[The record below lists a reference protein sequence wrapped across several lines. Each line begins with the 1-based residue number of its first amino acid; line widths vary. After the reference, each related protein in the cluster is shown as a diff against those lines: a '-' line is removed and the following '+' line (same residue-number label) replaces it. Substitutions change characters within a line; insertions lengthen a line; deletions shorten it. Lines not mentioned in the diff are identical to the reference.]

1 MALTRSNSEEKFP
14 YPSWDEAFL
23 SAIDCAIRQAWA
35 NVIATGIDLSQSSED
50 QITEKLE
57 DQLEKILNSGDN
69 KVFNRSKFQDVIRGG
84 NFCNYNKKSITKQP
98 DLIIRPVD
106 LTPGIDNRYH
116 GLFIECKILDKK
128 DKSELKYIEN
138 GIKRFV
144 DGEYAWAMTHAMM
157 LAYVRAEN
165 ISLPSSLE
173 KCFSRNIKK
182 PFIVECCSKDNFKKM
197 RETEDGSCY
206 VSTHCRGWVHEEHGD
221 PGDIRLDHLW
231 LTVK

>member
-14 YPSWDEAFL
+14 YPSWDEAL
-23 SAIDCAIRQAWA
+23 LLAIDCAIRQAWA
-35 NVIATGIDLSQSSED
+35 NVIAMGQDLSQSTEN

-57 DQLEKILNSGDN
+57 DQLERILNSGSN
-69 KVFNRSKFQDVIRGG
+69 NVFNRSKFQDVIRGG
-84 NFCNYNKKSITKQP
+84 DFCNYNNKHIVKKP
-98 DLIIRPVD
+98 DLIIRPMD
-106 LTPGIDNRYH
+106 YTPGIDNRYH

-157 LAYVRAEN
+157 VAYVRAEN
-165 ISLPSSLE
+165 IKMPSSLE
-173 KCFSRNIKK
+173 TCFNRNKNK
-182 PFIVECCSKDNFKKM
+182 PCIIECCSKDKFKKM
-197 RETEDGSCY
+197 REIGGDSCY
-206 VSTHCRGWVHEEHGD
+206 ASIHGRTWVHEDHGD